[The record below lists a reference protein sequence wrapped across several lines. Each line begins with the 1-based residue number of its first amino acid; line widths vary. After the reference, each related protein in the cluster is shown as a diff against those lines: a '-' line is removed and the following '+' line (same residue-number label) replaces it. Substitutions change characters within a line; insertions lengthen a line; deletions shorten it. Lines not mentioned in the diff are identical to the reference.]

1 MSSFKY
7 MNPKELSVSET
18 CPAQQIRKTENRE
31 LKPDPSIF
39 DFNILVQD
47 DWPSKTVAS
56 GQVGSELYNILFI
69 ES

>member
-7 MNPKELSVSET
+7 MNPEEPSVSET
-18 CPAQQIRKTENRE
+18 CPAQQIRKSKNRE

-39 DFNILVQD
+39 DFNILVED

-56 GQVGSELYNILFI
+56 GQVGNELYNILFI